1 MKIIVIGCGKLGS
14 GLAVELAR
22 RGHAVTVVDSKAAA
36 FERLGASFP
45 GKTTEGIGFDR
56 DVLESAG
63 IGQVDA
69 VVATTGSD
77 DANAVIGRLS
87 RTRYRVPQVI
97 ARLHDARQAHLYRS
111 LGVHPV
117 STITWG
123 VDRICELLSFQQF
136 EALLT
141 IGDSDLE
148 LVRVEAPTLL
158 VGTPVSALTVAGEIQ
173 VVSIE
178 RGARAFIPISGTR
191 VHDRD
196 VLCLAVMSA
205 SKPRL
210 KSMLGGA

>member
-136 EALLT
+136 EAMLT

>member
-45 GKTTEGIGFDR
+45 GKTIEGIGFDR
-56 DVLESAG
+56 DVLESGG

-69 VVATTGSD
+69 VVATTGND

>member
-22 RGHAVTVVDSKAAA
+22 RVHAVIVVDSKAAA

-45 GKTTEGIGFDR
+45 GKTIEGIGFDR

-136 EALLT
+136 EAMLT

>member
-22 RGHAVTVVDSKAAA
+22 RGHAVIVVDSKAAA

-45 GKTTEGIGFDR
+45 GKTIEGIGFDR

-136 EALLT
+136 EAMLT

>member
-45 GKTTEGIGFDR
+45 GKTIEGIGFDR
-56 DVLESAG
+56 DVLESGG

>member
-45 GKTTEGIGFDR
+45 GKTIEGIGFDR

-136 EALLT
+136 EAMLT

>member
-45 GKTTEGIGFDR
+45 GKTIEGIGFDR

>member
-22 RGHAVTVVDSKAAA
+22 RGHAVIVVDSKAAA

-45 GKTTEGIGFDR
+45 GKTIEGIGFDR

-136 EALLT
+136 EAMLT
-141 IGDSDLE
+141 IGDSCLE

>member
-22 RGHAVTVVDSKAAA
+22 RGHAVIVVDSKAAA

-45 GKTTEGIGFDR
+45 GKTIEGIGFDR

>member
-69 VVATTGSD
+69 VVATTGND

>member
-22 RGHAVTVVDSKAAA
+22 RGHAVIVVDSKAAA

-45 GKTTEGIGFDR
+45 GKTIEGIGFDR
-56 DVLESAG
+56 EVLESAG

-136 EALLT
+136 EAMLT

>member
-14 GLAVELAR
+14 GLADELAR
-22 RGHAVTVVDSKAAA
+22 RGHAVTVIDTSAAA
-36 FERLGASFP
+36 FDRLGANFP
-45 GKTTEGIGFDR
+45 GKTVEGVGFDR
-56 DVLESAG
+56 AVLESAG

-77 DANAVIGRLS
+77 DANAVIGRMS

-178 RGARAFIPISGTR
+178 R
-191 VHDRD
+191 
-196 VLCLAVMSA
+196 
-205 SKPRL
+205 
-210 KSMLGGA
+210 

>member
-1 MKIIVIGCGKLGS
+1 M
-14 GLAVELAR
+14 
-22 RGHAVTVVDSKAAA
+22 
-36 FERLGASFP
+36 
-45 GKTTEGIGFDR
+45 
-56 DVLESAG
+56 
-63 IGQVDA
+63 
-69 VVATTGSD
+69 VATTGSD

-136 EALLT
+136 EAMLT